1 MLNSETFFHVSDSV
15 LTERSPIS
23 SGMMFSFAKSA
34 GD

>member
-34 GD
+34 ED